1 MKKKLSALF
10 YVLCLTAALAVP
22 AAAYSYDIAAP
33 GDPEYGMPTSVEPIF
48 TADRGERP
56 NMDVSKNAAL
66 IPPAFGSES
75 MNALHTGE
83 YSLGYDP
90 KTGKLIRKSVYGKTQ
105 KEVRLALSKIVSE
118 MDSGTYAEPSK
129 MKVSQWLDEWLA
141 SYTMNIKPA
150 TRSAYEEHIRVHI
163 KPSLGDIPLKQLST
177 RDIQQLYTNLLKER
191 ELSPKTVRNIHGVL
205 HRTLEQAKLLGCIR
219 VNPTD
224 AAVTPRV
231 EKKQVETL
239 DAEDIGKFLA
249 AIRGT
254 KYEYPLF
261 VAVFTGLRQ
270 GELLGLTWDC
280 VDFENGL
287 LLINKQHNRVKGD
300 TEFRFASLKND
311 KARVL
316 TAADEV
322 MEVLKLQ
329 KERQTTWA
337 ATLGDGWSNPDHLVF
352 TTEFGRYINNK
363 ILYQNFKRIMRKL
376 GKPDLRFHDLRHT
389 YAVNSLRAG
398 DDIKTVQENLGHATA
413 SFTLATYAHATP
425 GMKRESAKR
434 MTEFIRSVQSV

>member
-1 MKKKLSALF
+1 MATKKANGSGTIRKR
-10 YVLCLTAALAVP
+10 
-22 AAAYSYDIAAP
+22 
-33 GDPEYGMPTSVEPIF
+33 
-48 TADRGERP
+48 ADGRWEG
-56 NMDVSKNAAL
+56 KY
-66 IPPAFGSES
+66 
-75 MNALHTGE
+75 T
-83 YSLGYDP
+83 LGYDP

-205 HRTLEQAKLLGCIR
+205 HRALEQAKLLGYIR
-219 VNPTD
+219 VNPAD

-280 VDFENGL
+280 VDFEHGM

-316 TAADEV
+316 TVADEV
-322 MEVLKLQ
+322 IDVLKLQ
-329 KERQTTWA
+329 KQRQESWA
-337 ATLGDGWSNPDHLVF
+337 AALGNGWENPDNLVF

-363 ILYQNFKRIMRKL
+363 ILYQNFKRIAKNL
-376 GKPDLRFHDLRHT
+376 GKPGLRFHDLRHT

-413 SFTLATYAHATP
+413 SFTLSTYAHATP

-434 MTEFIRSVQSV
+434 MTAFIRSVQGT

>member
-1 MKKKLSALF
+1 MATKKANGSGTIRKR
-10 YVLCLTAALAVP
+10 
-22 AAAYSYDIAAP
+22 
-33 GDPEYGMPTSVEPIF
+33 
-48 TADRGERP
+48 ADGRWEG
-56 NMDVSKNAAL
+56 KY
-66 IPPAFGSES
+66 
-75 MNALHTGE
+75 T
-83 YSLGYDP
+83 LGYEP

-205 HRTLEQAKLLGCIR
+205 HRTLEQAKLLGYIR
-219 VNPTD
+219 VNLAD
-224 AAVTPRV
+224 AAVTPRM

-280 VDFENGL
+280 VDFEHGM

-329 KERQTTWA
+329 KERQTAWA
-337 ATLGDGWSNPDHLVF
+337 AALGDGWSNPDNLVF

-363 ILYQNFKRIMRKL
+363 VLYQNFKRIMKKL
-376 GKPDLRFHDLRHT
+376 GNPNLRFHDLRHT

-398 DDIKTVQENLGHATA
+398 DDIKTLQENLGHATA
-413 SFTLATYAHATP
+413 SFTLSTYAHATP

-434 MTEFIRSVQSV
+434 MTEFIRTVQGA

>member
-1 MKKKLSALF
+1 MATKKANGSGTIRKR
-10 YVLCLTAALAVP
+10 
-22 AAAYSYDIAAP
+22 
-33 GDPEYGMPTSVEPIF
+33 
-48 TADRGERP
+48 ADGRREG
-56 NMDVSKNAAL
+56 KY
-66 IPPAFGSES
+66 
-75 MNALHTGE
+75 T
-83 YSLGYDP
+83 LGYDP

-163 KPSLGDIPLKQLST
+163 KPSLGDILLKQLST

-205 HRTLEQAKLLGCIR
+205 HRTLEQAKLLGYIR
-219 VNPTD
+219 VNPAD

-280 VDFENGL
+280 VDFEHGM

-316 TAADEV
+316 TVADEV
-322 MEVLKLQ
+322 IDVLKLQ
-329 KERQTTWA
+329 KQRQESWA
-337 ATLGDGWSNPDHLVF
+337 AALGNGWENPDNLVF

-363 ILYQNFKRIMRKL
+363 ILYQNFKRIAKKL

-413 SFTLATYAHATP
+413 SFTLSTYAHATP

-434 MTEFIRSVQSV
+434 MTEFIRSVQGA

>member
-1 MKKKLSALF
+1 MATKKANGSGTIRKR
-10 YVLCLTAALAVP
+10 
-22 AAAYSYDIAAP
+22 
-33 GDPEYGMPTSVEPIF
+33 
-48 TADRGERP
+48 ADGRWEG
-56 NMDVSKNAAL
+56 KY
-66 IPPAFGSES
+66 
-75 MNALHTGE
+75 T
-83 YSLGYDP
+83 LGYDP

-329 KERQTTWA
+329 KERQTAWA
-337 ATLGDGWSNPDHLVF
+337 AALGDGWSNPDHLVF

-434 MTEFIRSVQSV
+434 MTEFIRSVQGA

>member
-1 MKKKLSALF
+1 MATKKANGSGTIRKR
-10 YVLCLTAALAVP
+10 
-22 AAAYSYDIAAP
+22 
-33 GDPEYGMPTSVEPIF
+33 
-48 TADRGERP
+48 ADGRWEG
-56 NMDVSKNAAL
+56 K
-66 IPPAFGSES
+66 
-75 MNALHTGE
+75 

-150 TRSAYEEHIRVHI
+150 TKSAYEEHIRVHI
-163 KPSLGDIPLKQLST
+163 KPSLGNIPLKQLST
-177 RDIQQLYTNLLKER
+177 RDIQQLYTGLLKER

-205 HRTLEQAKLLGCIR
+205 HRTLEQAKLLGYIR
-219 VNPTD
+219 VNPAD

-280 VDFENGL
+280 VDFEHGL

-316 TAADEV
+316 TVADEV
-322 MEVLKLQ
+322 IDVLKLQ
-329 KERQTTWA
+329 KQRQESWGA
-337 ATLGDGWSNPDHLVF
+337 ALGNGWENPDNLVF

-363 ILYQNFKRIMRKL
+363 ILYQNFKRIAKKL

-413 SFTLATYAHATP
+413 SFTLSTYAHATP

-434 MTEFIRSVQSV
+434 MTAFIRSVQGT

>member
-1 MKKKLSALF
+1 MATKKANGSGTIRKR
-10 YVLCLTAALAVP
+10 
-22 AAAYSYDIAAP
+22 
-33 GDPEYGMPTSVEPIF
+33 
-48 TADRGERP
+48 ADGRWEG
-56 NMDVSKNAAL
+56 KY
-66 IPPAFGSES
+66 
-75 MNALHTGE
+75 T
-83 YSLGYDP
+83 LGYDP

-205 HRTLEQAKLLGCIR
+205 HRTLEQAKLLGYIR
-219 VNPTD
+219 VNPAD

-280 VDFENGL
+280 VDFEHGM

-316 TAADEV
+316 TVADEV
-322 MEVLKLQ
+322 IDVLKLQ
-329 KERQTTWA
+329 KQRQKSWA
-337 ATLGDGWSNPDHLVF
+337 AALGNGWENPDNLVF

-363 ILYQNFKRIMRKL
+363 ILYQNFKRIAKKL
-376 GKPDLRFHDLRHT
+376 GKPGLRFHDLRHT

-398 DDIKTVQENLGHATA
+398 DDIKTVQENLGHVTA
-413 SFTLATYAHATP
+413 SFTLSTYAHATP

-434 MTEFIRSVQSV
+434 MTAFIRSVQGT

>member
-1 MKKKLSALF
+1 MATKKANGSGTIRKR
-10 YVLCLTAALAVP
+10 
-22 AAAYSYDIAAP
+22 
-33 GDPEYGMPTSVEPIF
+33 
-48 TADRGERP
+48 ADGRWEG
-56 NMDVSKNAAL
+56 KY
-66 IPPAFGSES
+66 
-75 MNALHTGE
+75 T
-83 YSLGYDP
+83 LGYEP

-205 HRTLEQAKLLGCIR
+205 HRTLEQAKLLGYIR
-219 VNPTD
+219 VNLAD
-224 AAVTPRV
+224 AAVTPRM

-280 VDFENGL
+280 VDFEHGM

-316 TAADEV
+316 TVADEV
-322 MEVLKLQ
+322 IDVLKLQ
-329 KERQTTWA
+329 KQRQESWA
-337 ATLGDGWSNPDHLVF
+337 AALGNGWENPDNLVF

-363 ILYQNFKRIMRKL
+363 ILYQNFKRIAKNL
-376 GKPDLRFHDLRHT
+376 GKPGLRFHDLRHT

-413 SFTLATYAHATP
+413 SFTLSTYAHATP

-434 MTEFIRSVQSV
+434 MTAFIRSVQGT

>member
-1 MKKKLSALF
+1 MATKKANGSGTIRKR
-10 YVLCLTAALAVP
+10 
-22 AAAYSYDIAAP
+22 
-33 GDPEYGMPTSVEPIF
+33 
-48 TADRGERP
+48 ADGRWEG
-56 NMDVSKNAAL
+56 KY
-66 IPPAFGSES
+66 
-75 MNALHTGE
+75 T
-83 YSLGYDP
+83 LGYDP

-177 RDIQQLYTNLLKER
+177 RDIQHLYTNLLKER

-329 KERQTTWA
+329 KERQTAWA
-337 ATLGDGWSNPDHLVF
+337 AALGDGWSNPDHLVF

>member
-1 MKKKLSALF
+1 MTTKKANGSGTIRKR
-10 YVLCLTAALAVP
+10 
-22 AAAYSYDIAAP
+22 
-33 GDPEYGMPTSVEPIF
+33 
-48 TADRGERP
+48 ADGRWEG
-56 NMDVSKNAAL
+56 KY
-66 IPPAFGSES
+66 
-75 MNALHTGE
+75 T
-83 YSLGYDP
+83 LGYDP

-163 KPSLGDIPLKQLST
+163 KPSLGDILLKQLST

-205 HRTLEQAKLLGCIR
+205 HRTLEQAKLLGYIR
-219 VNPTD
+219 VNPAD

-280 VDFENGL
+280 VDFEHGM

-316 TAADEV
+316 TVADEV
-322 MEVLKLQ
+322 IDVLKLQ
-329 KERQTTWA
+329 KQRQESWA
-337 ATLGDGWSNPDHLVF
+337 AALGNGWENPDNLVF

-363 ILYQNFKRIMRKL
+363 ILYQNFKRIAKNL
-376 GKPDLRFHDLRHT
+376 GKPGLRFHDLRHT

-413 SFTLATYAHATP
+413 SFTLSTYAHATP

-434 MTEFIRSVQSV
+434 MTAFIRSVQGT

>member
-1 MKKKLSALF
+1 MATKKA
-10 YVLCLTAALAVP
+10 
-22 AAAYSYDIAAP
+22 
-33 GDPEYGMPTSVEPIF
+33 
-48 TADRGERP
+48 
-56 NMDVSKNAAL
+56 N
-66 IPPAFGSES
+66 GSGTIRKRVDGRWEGKY
-75 MNALHTGE
+75 T
-83 YSLGYDP
+83 LGYEP

-141 SYTMNIKPA
+141 SYTMNSKPA

-205 HRTLEQAKLLGCIR
+205 HRTLEQAKLLGYIR
-219 VNPTD
+219 VNPAD

-280 VDFENGL
+280 VDFEHGM

-316 TAADEV
+316 TVADEV
-322 MEVLKLQ
+322 IDVLKLQ
-329 KERQTTWA
+329 KQRQESWA
-337 ATLGDGWSNPDHLVF
+337 AALGNGWENPDNLVF

-363 ILYQNFKRIMRKL
+363 ILYQNFKRIAKNL
-376 GKPDLRFHDLRHT
+376 GKPGLRFHDLRHT

-413 SFTLATYAHATP
+413 SFTLSTYAHATP

-434 MTEFIRSVQSV
+434 MTAFIRSVQGT

>member
-1 MKKKLSALF
+1 MATKKANGSGTIRKR
-10 YVLCLTAALAVP
+10 
-22 AAAYSYDIAAP
+22 
-33 GDPEYGMPTSVEPIF
+33 
-48 TADRGERP
+48 ADGRWEG
-56 NMDVSKNAAL
+56 K
-66 IPPAFGSES
+66 
-75 MNALHTGE
+75 
-83 YSLGYDP
+83 YSLGYNP

-163 KPSLGDIPLKQLST
+163 KPNLGDIPLKQLST
-177 RDIQQLYTNLLKER
+177 RDIQQLYTGLLKER
-191 ELSPKTVRNIHGVL
+191 KLSPKTVRNIHGVL
-205 HRTLEQAKLLGCIR
+205 HRTLEQAKLLGYIR
-219 VNPTD
+219 VNPAD

-231 EKKQVETL
+231 EKKQVEAM
-239 DAEDIGKFLA
+239 DAEDVGKFLA
-249 AIRGT
+249 AIKGS

-280 VDFENGL
+280 VDFEHGL

-322 MEVLKLQ
+322 MEVLRLQ
-329 KERQTTWA
+329 KQRQEAWA
-337 ATLGDGWSNPDHLVF
+337 ATLGDGWENLDNLVF

-363 ILYQNFKRIMRKL
+363 ILYQNFKRIMKKL
-376 GKPDLRFHDLRHT
+376 NKPNLRFHDLRHT

-413 SFTLATYAHATP
+413 SFTLSTYAHATP
-425 GMKRESAKR
+425 GMKKESAKR
-434 MTEFIRSVQSV
+434 MTEFIRSVQGA

>member
-1 MKKKLSALF
+1 MATKKANGSGTIRKR
-10 YVLCLTAALAVP
+10 
-22 AAAYSYDIAAP
+22 
-33 GDPEYGMPTSVEPIF
+33 
-48 TADRGERP
+48 ADGRWEG
-56 NMDVSKNAAL
+56 KY
-66 IPPAFGSES
+66 
-75 MNALHTGE
+75 T
-83 YSLGYDP
+83 LGYEP

-205 HRTLEQAKLLGCIR
+205 HRTLEQAKLLGYIR
-219 VNPTD
+219 VNLAD
-224 AAVTPRV
+224 AAVTPRM

-280 VDFENGL
+280 VDFEHGM

-316 TAADEV
+316 TVADEV
-322 MEVLKLQ
+322 IDVLKLQ
-329 KERQTTWA
+329 KQRQESWA
-337 ATLGDGWSNPDHLVF
+337 AALGNGWENPDNLVF

-363 ILYQNFKRIMRKL
+363 VLYQNFKRIMKKL
-376 GKPDLRFHDLRHT
+376 GNPNLRFHDLRHT

-398 DDIKTVQENLGHATA
+398 DDIKTLQENLGHATA
-413 SFTLATYAHATP
+413 SFTLSTYAHATP

-434 MTEFIRSVQSV
+434 MTDFIRTMQGT

>member
-1 MKKKLSALF
+1 MATKKANGSGTIRKR
-10 YVLCLTAALAVP
+10 
-22 AAAYSYDIAAP
+22 
-33 GDPEYGMPTSVEPIF
+33 
-48 TADRGERP
+48 ADGRWEG
-56 NMDVSKNAAL
+56 KY
-66 IPPAFGSES
+66 
-75 MNALHTGE
+75 T
-83 YSLGYDP
+83 LGYDP

-163 KPSLGDIPLKQLST
+163 KPSLGDIPPKQLST

-205 HRTLEQAKLLGCIR
+205 HRTLEQAKLLGYIR
-219 VNPTD
+219 VNPAD

-280 VDFENGL
+280 VDFEHGM

-316 TAADEV
+316 TVADEV
-322 MEVLKLQ
+322 IDVLKLQ
-329 KERQTTWA
+329 KQRQKSWA
-337 ATLGDGWSNPDHLVF
+337 AALGNGWENPDNLVF

-363 ILYQNFKRIMRKL
+363 ILYQNFKRIAKKL

-398 DDIKTVQENLGHATA
+398 DDIKTLQENLGHATA
-413 SFTLATYAHATP
+413 SFTLSTYAHATP

-434 MTEFIRSVQSV
+434 MTDFIRTVQGA

>member
-1 MKKKLSALF
+1 MATKKANGSSTIRKR
-10 YVLCLTAALAVP
+10 
-22 AAAYSYDIAAP
+22 
-33 GDPEYGMPTSVEPIF
+33 
-48 TADRGERP
+48 ADGRWEG
-56 NMDVSKNAAL
+56 KY
-66 IPPAFGSES
+66 
-75 MNALHTGE
+75 T
-83 YSLGYDP
+83 LGYDP

-163 KPSLGDIPLKQLST
+163 KPSLGDILLKQLST

-205 HRTLEQAKLLGCIR
+205 HRTLEQAKLLGYVR
-219 VNPTD
+219 VNPAD

-280 VDFENGL
+280 VDFEHGM

-316 TAADEV
+316 TVADEV
-322 MEVLKLQ
+322 IDVLKLQ
-329 KERQTTWA
+329 KQRQESWA
-337 ATLGDGWSNPDHLVF
+337 AALGNGWENPDNLVF

-363 ILYQNFKRIMRKL
+363 ILYQNFKRIAKNL

-413 SFTLATYAHATP
+413 SFTLSTYAHATP

-434 MTEFIRSVQSV
+434 MTAFIRSVQGT

>member
-1 MKKKLSALF
+1 MMALVKGIDVCLEIHPESEEIMATKKANGSGSIRKRADGRWEGL
-10 YVLCLTAALAVP
+10 
-22 AAAYSYDIAAP
+22 YS
-33 GDPEYGMPTSVEPIF
+33 
-48 TADRGERP
+48 
-56 NMDVSKNAAL
+56 N
-66 IPPAFGSES
+66 
-75 MNALHTGE
+75 
-83 YSLGYDP
+83 GYDP

-105 KEVRLALSKIVSE
+105 KEVRQKLSQIATE
-118 MDSGTYAEPSK
+118 MDNGTFAEPSK
-129 MKVSQWLDEWLA
+129 MKVSQWLDEWLV

-205 HRTLEQAKLLGCIR
+205 HRTLEQAKLLGYIR
-219 VNPTD
+219 VNPAD

-280 VDFENGL
+280 VDFEHGL
-287 LLINKQHNRVKGD
+287 LLINKQHNRGKGD

-316 TAADEV
+316 TVADEV
-322 MEVLKLQ
+322 IDVLKLQ
-329 KERQTTWA
+329 KQRQESWGA
-337 ATLGDGWSNPDHLVF
+337 ALGNGWENPDNLVF

-363 ILYQNFKRIMRKL
+363 ILYQNFKRIAKKL

-413 SFTLATYAHATP
+413 SFTLSTYAHATP

-434 MTEFIRSVQSV
+434 MTEFIRSVRGA

>member
-1 MKKKLSALF
+1 MATKKANGSGTIRKR
-10 YVLCLTAALAVP
+10 
-22 AAAYSYDIAAP
+22 
-33 GDPEYGMPTSVEPIF
+33 
-48 TADRGERP
+48 ADGRWEG
-56 NMDVSKNAAL
+56 KY
-66 IPPAFGSES
+66 
-75 MNALHTGE
+75 T
-83 YSLGYDP
+83 LGYDP

-163 KPSLGDIPLKQLST
+163 KPSLGDILLKQLST

-205 HRTLEQAKLLGCIR
+205 HRTLEQAKLLGYIR
-219 VNPTD
+219 VNPAD

-280 VDFENGL
+280 VDFEHGM

-316 TAADEV
+316 TVADEV
-322 MEVLKLQ
+322 IDVLKLQ
-329 KERQTTWA
+329 KQRQESWA
-337 ATLGDGWSNPDHLVF
+337 AALGNGWENPDNLVF

-363 ILYQNFKRIMRKL
+363 ILYQNFKRIAKKL

-413 SFTLATYAHATP
+413 SFTLSTYAHATP

-434 MTEFIRSVQSV
+434 MTKFIRSVRGA

>member
-1 MKKKLSALF
+1 MATKKANGSGTIRKR
-10 YVLCLTAALAVP
+10 
-22 AAAYSYDIAAP
+22 
-33 GDPEYGMPTSVEPIF
+33 
-48 TADRGERP
+48 ADGRWEG
-56 NMDVSKNAAL
+56 KY
-66 IPPAFGSES
+66 
-75 MNALHTGE
+75 T
-83 YSLGYDP
+83 LGYEP

-163 KPSLGDIPLKQLST
+163 KPSLGDIPLKQLSN

-205 HRTLEQAKLLGCIR
+205 HRTLEQAKLLGYIR
-219 VNPTD
+219 VNPAD

-280 VDFENGL
+280 VDFEHGL

-316 TAADEV
+316 TVADEV
-322 MEVLKLQ
+322 IDVLKLQ
-329 KERQTTWA
+329 KQRQESWA
-337 ATLGDGWSNPDHLVF
+337 AALGNGWENPDNLVF

-363 ILYQNFKRIMRKL
+363 ILYQNFKRIAKKL
-376 GKPDLRFHDLRHT
+376 GKPGLRFHDLRHT

-398 DDIKTVQENLGHATA
+398 DDIKTVQENLGHVTA
-413 SFTLATYAHATP
+413 SFTLSTYAHATP

-434 MTEFIRSVQSV
+434 MTAFIRSVQGT

>member
-1 MKKKLSALF
+1 MATKKANGSGTIRKR
-10 YVLCLTAALAVP
+10 
-22 AAAYSYDIAAP
+22 
-33 GDPEYGMPTSVEPIF
+33 
-48 TADRGERP
+48 ADGRWEG
-56 NMDVSKNAAL
+56 KY
-66 IPPAFGSES
+66 
-75 MNALHTGE
+75 T
-83 YSLGYDP
+83 LGYDP

-129 MKVSQWLDEWLA
+129 MKVSQWLDEWLT

-205 HRTLEQAKLLGCIR
+205 HRTLEQAKLLGYIR
-219 VNPTD
+219 VNPAD

-254 KYEYPLF
+254 KYEYSLF

-270 GELLGLTWDC
+270 GELLGLRG
-280 VDFENGL
+280 F
-287 LLINKQHNRVKGD
+287 
-300 TEFRFASLKND
+300 
-311 KARVL
+311 
-316 TAADEV
+316 
-322 MEVLKLQ
+322 
-329 KERQTTWA
+329 
-337 ATLGDGWSNPDHLVF
+337 
-352 TTEFGRYINNK
+352 
-363 ILYQNFKRIMRKL
+363 
-376 GKPDLRFHDLRHT
+376 
-389 YAVNSLRAG
+389 
-398 DDIKTVQENLGHATA
+398 
-413 SFTLATYAHATP
+413 
-425 GMKRESAKR
+425 
-434 MTEFIRSVQSV
+434 

>member
-1 MKKKLSALF
+1 MATKKANGSGTIRKR
-10 YVLCLTAALAVP
+10 
-22 AAAYSYDIAAP
+22 
-33 GDPEYGMPTSVEPIF
+33 
-48 TADRGERP
+48 ADGRWEG
-56 NMDVSKNAAL
+56 KY
-66 IPPAFGSES
+66 
-75 MNALHTGE
+75 T
-83 YSLGYDP
+83 LGYDP

-163 KPSLGDIPLKQLST
+163 KPSLGDILLKQLST

-205 HRTLEQAKLLGCIR
+205 HRTLEQAKLLGYVR
-219 VNPTD
+219 VNPAD

-280 VDFENGL
+280 VDFEHGM

-316 TAADEV
+316 TVADEV
-322 MEVLKLQ
+322 IDVLKLQ
-329 KERQTTWA
+329 KQRQESWA
-337 ATLGDGWSNPDHLVF
+337 AALGNGWENPDNLVF

-363 ILYQNFKRIMRKL
+363 ILYQNFKRIAKNL

-413 SFTLATYAHATP
+413 SFTLSTYAHATP

-434 MTEFIRSVQSV
+434 MTAFIRSVQGT

>member
-1 MKKKLSALF
+1 MATKKANGSGTIRKR
-10 YVLCLTAALAVP
+10 
-22 AAAYSYDIAAP
+22 
-33 GDPEYGMPTSVEPIF
+33 
-48 TADRGERP
+48 ADGRWEG
-56 NMDVSKNAAL
+56 KY
-66 IPPAFGSES
+66 
-75 MNALHTGE
+75 T
-83 YSLGYDP
+83 LGYDP

-163 KPSLGDIPLKQLST
+163 KPSLGDILLKQLST

-205 HRTLEQAKLLGCIR
+205 HRTLEQAKLLGYIR
-219 VNPTD
+219 VNPAD

-280 VDFENGL
+280 VDFEHGM
-287 LLINKQHNRVKGD
+287 LLISKQHNRVKGD

-329 KERQTTWA
+329 KERQTAWA

-363 ILYQNFKRIMRKL
+363 ILYQNFKRIMGEL

-434 MTEFIRSVQSV
+434 MTKFIRSVQGA

>member
-1 MKKKLSALF
+1 MATKKANGSGTIRKR
-10 YVLCLTAALAVP
+10 
-22 AAAYSYDIAAP
+22 
-33 GDPEYGMPTSVEPIF
+33 
-48 TADRGERP
+48 ADGRWEG
-56 NMDVSKNAAL
+56 KY
-66 IPPAFGSES
+66 
-75 MNALHTGE
+75 T
-83 YSLGYDP
+83 LGYEP

-141 SYTMNIKPA
+141 SYTMYIKPA

-205 HRTLEQAKLLGCIR
+205 HRTLEQTKLLGYIR
-219 VNPTD
+219 VNPAD

-280 VDFENGL
+280 VDFEHGM

-316 TAADEV
+316 TVADEV
-322 MEVLKLQ
+322 IDVLKLQ
-329 KERQTTWA
+329 KQRQESWGA
-337 ATLGDGWSNPDHLVF
+337 ALGNGWENPDNLVF

-363 ILYQNFKRIMRKL
+363 ILYQNFKRIAKKL
-376 GKPDLRFHDLRHT
+376 GKPGLRFHDLRHT

-398 DDIKTVQENLGHATA
+398 DDIKTVQENLGHVTA
-413 SFTLATYAHATP
+413 SFTLSTYAHATP

-434 MTEFIRSVQSV
+434 MTAFIRSVQGT

>member
-1 MKKKLSALF
+1 MINPVK
-10 YVLCLTAALAVP
+10 
-22 AAAYSYDIAAP
+22 
-33 GDPEYGMPTSVEPIF
+33 GMG
-48 TADRGERP
+48 RNRQ
-56 NMDVSKNAAL
+56 KH
-66 IPPAFGSES
+66 SES
-75 MNALHTGE
+75 EGIIATKKANGSGTIRKRAGGRWEGKYT
-83 YSLGYDP
+83 LGYDP

-205 HRTLEQAKLLGCIR
+205 HRTLEQAKLLGYIR
-219 VNPTD
+219 VNPAD

-280 VDFENGL
+280 VDFEHGM
-287 LLINKQHNRVKGD
+287 LLINKQRNRVKGD

-329 KERQTTWA
+329 KERQTAWA
-337 ATLGDGWSNPDHLVF
+337 AALGDGWSNPDHLVF

-376 GKPDLRFHDLRHT
+376 NKPDLRFHDLRHT

-434 MTEFIRSVQSV
+434 MTKFIRSVQGA

>member
-1 MKKKLSALF
+1 MATKKANGSGTIRKR
-10 YVLCLTAALAVP
+10 
-22 AAAYSYDIAAP
+22 
-33 GDPEYGMPTSVEPIF
+33 
-48 TADRGERP
+48 ADGRWEG
-56 NMDVSKNAAL
+56 KY
-66 IPPAFGSES
+66 
-75 MNALHTGE
+75 T
-83 YSLGYDP
+83 LGYDP

-205 HRTLEQAKLLGCIR
+205 HRALEQAKLLGYIR
-219 VNPTD
+219 VNPAD

-280 VDFENGL
+280 VDFEHGM

-316 TAADEV
+316 TVADEV
-322 MEVLKLQ
+322 IDVLKLQ
-329 KERQTTWA
+329 KQRQESWA
-337 ATLGDGWSNPDHLVF
+337 AALGNGWENPDNLVF

-363 ILYQNFKRIMRKL
+363 ILYQNFKRIAKKL

-413 SFTLATYAHATP
+413 SFTLSTYAHATP

-434 MTEFIRSVQSV
+434 MTAFIRSVQGT